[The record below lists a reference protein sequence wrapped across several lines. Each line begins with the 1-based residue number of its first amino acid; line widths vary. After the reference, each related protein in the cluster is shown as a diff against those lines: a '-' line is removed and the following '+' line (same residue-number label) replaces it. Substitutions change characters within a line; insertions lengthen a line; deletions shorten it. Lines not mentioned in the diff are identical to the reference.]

1 MEILSDVLEVLLGGF
16 TETASQMGAGI
27 TAFVESIFLSTA
39 TDGGT
44 TLSTFGVVVLVF
56 SAIALSLGL
65 FRLIL
70 NWIRG
75 LGGARL

>member
-56 SAIALSLGL
+56 AAVALSLGL
-65 FRLIL
+65 FRLVL